1 MSLSDDSHDGGDGT
15 ASPRPRHVDLSALPS
30 HHRPFVER
38 AADYGN
44 VAYVE
49 CRKCGTPNLLD
60 PRRMEGNSLGVFL
73 LCTQCWQRFV
83 VRRSDLGRPVPDSVV
98 VPLYTP
104 VESRRRRSRR

>member
-1 MSLSDDSHDGGDGT
+1 MEAGQDLI
-15 ASPRPRHVDLSALPS
+15 APPIHVDTSRVHS

-38 AADYGN
+38 DADYGN

-60 PRRMEGNSLGVFL
+60 PRRMEDSKVGVFL
-73 LCTQCWQRFV
+73 LCTQCWQRFL
-83 VRRSDLGRPVPDSVV
+83 VRRTDLDRPVPDDVV

-104 VESRRRRSRR
+104 VEPHRRRSRR